1 MVINDRRVA
10 GANVKPRGLVF
21 IRAPTAVLSKI
32 FMYGLLIVE
41 RESRACVKPLV
52 RIYHLS
58 RRKEKLQR
66 KAAVAPDK
74 TRSLCQNVGFGD
86 CSMISYHSS

>member
-10 GANVKPRGLVF
+10 GANVKPRGPVL

-41 RESRACVKPLV
+41 REQGMRETTSKDITYRGVKKNC
-52 RIYHLS
+52 
-58 RRKEKLQR
+58 KEKQLLPQIR
-66 KAAVAPDK
+66 QDPFVK
-74 TRSLCQNVGFGD
+74 
-86 CSMISYHSS
+86 M